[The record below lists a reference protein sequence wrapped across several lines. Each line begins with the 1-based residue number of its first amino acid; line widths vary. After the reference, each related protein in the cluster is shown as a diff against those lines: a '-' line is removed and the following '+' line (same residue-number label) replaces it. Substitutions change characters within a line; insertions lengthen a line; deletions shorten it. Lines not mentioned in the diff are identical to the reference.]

1 VLGLDMMKDTTGRYW
16 IIEISPFI
24 GVRTPTQLKVNGV
37 PVTYFLLED
46 GTLDFR
52 KESYWPQELALR
64 VFLEQNYLSTVEEW
78 KKKYIDSALSKGTLR
93 KRISYFE

>member
-1 VLGLDMMKDTTGRYW
+1 MKDTTGRYW

-52 KESYWPQELALR
+52 KESY
-64 VFLEQNYLSTVEEW
+64 
-78 KKKYIDSALSKGTLR
+78 
-93 KRISYFE
+93 